1 MARNPLK
8 SKGNSSKKRNR
19 NPRNKMMEEN
29 NRKVT

>member
-19 NPRNKMMEEN
+19 NPRNKMMEN